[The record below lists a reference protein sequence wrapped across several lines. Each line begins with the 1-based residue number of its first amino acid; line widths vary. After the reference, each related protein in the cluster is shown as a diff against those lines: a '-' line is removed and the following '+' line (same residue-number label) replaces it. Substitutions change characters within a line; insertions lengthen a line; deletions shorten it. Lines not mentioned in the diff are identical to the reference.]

1 MAVQESFL
9 SKVSDAVRG
18 GTVGKEVKRSAKWF
32 QDKIKGLKGDLRNR
46 FSSTNAAKFYREAE
60 TKVQPTVLKKRI
72 EYGDYFVI
80 ITTRNKKMYCPTT
93 ICFP

>member
-9 SKVSDAVRG
+9 SKVSDAVRS

-32 QDKIKGLKGDLRNR
+32 QDKIKGLKGEMRNR

-60 TKVQPTVLKKRI
+60 VRTTPQILQPEI
-72 EYGDYFVI
+72 
-80 ITTRNKKMYCPTT
+80 
-93 ICFP
+93 